1 MGCGAGDSSR
11 SRLLIPLSELFRPSV
26 RTFVCRRRYVTCRR
40 FSHAK
45 RSCCCGTRARRRC
58 VTASCAVGESGAPSR
73 EDAEPVRPRIG
84 LTLLSD
90 GVVNELK
97 TQGVDI
103 RPTISQFGWQWE
115 RQFYSKQGG
124 VTALNEWV
132 FLLGGLDQGVAIPSL
147 SWLVGLRT
155 QEGAEFGVGPNVTPA
170 GVALAVAAGVTI
182 RTGAMNIPMNF
193 AVVPTKAGTRV
204 TLLTGFTLRR

>member
-1 MGCGAGDSSR
+1 
-11 SRLLIPLSELFRPSV
+11 V
-26 RTFVCRRRYVTCRR
+26 RTL
-40 FSHAK
+40 SL
-45 RSCCCGTRARRRC
+45 
-58 VTASCAVGESGAPSR
+58 SG
-73 EDAEPVRPRIG
+73 PRIG

>member
-1 MGCGAGDSSR
+1 MRNVVAAAVLVLVGVAS
-11 SRLLIPLSELFRPSV
+11 PLHAQSGNQAPPPV
-26 RTFVCRRRYVTCRR
+26 RTL
-40 FSHAK
+40 SL
-45 RSCCCGTRARRRC
+45 
-58 VTASCAVGESGAPSR
+58 SG
-73 EDAEPVRPRIG
+73 PRMGI
-84 LTLLSD
+84 TLLSD
-90 GVVNELK
+90 GVVNKLK
-97 TQGVDI
+97 TEGVDI
-103 RPTISQFGWQWE
+103 RPTISQFGWQSE

-155 QEGAEFGVGPNVTPA
+155 QEGAEFGIGPNVTPA

-182 RTGAMNIPMNF
+182 RTGVMNVPMNF